1 MADQQVAHIFSAA
14 ASPAKM
20 SLRTHK
26 SFKDNTD
33 IVTGTVLLIGLD
45 KLDVTLF
52 HNKPTGN

>member
-1 MADQQVAHIFSAA
+1 MADQRAAHIFSAA

-33 IVTGTVLLIGLD
+33 IVTRAVLLIRSD
-45 KLDVTLF
+45 SLDVTLF
-52 HNKPTGN
+52 HNKPRDN